1 MKKITLF
8 ILGCLVANFANSQSA
23 ARTQVRKI
31 DNIVISKT
39 IDTLGYI
46 SRNRIMATDTA
57 ANPYLLKN
65 KGAAPATADIMPAYP
80 GGATALNKDLK
91 KYIVYPAEA
100 VNKRY
105 SGTVQAQ
112 FIVNSD
118 GSLARVG
125 VMSATNS
132 VLTRSVIKAI
142 EKCSAW
148 VPGRT
153 GGKASRVRYDFKV
166 EFVLNSTLDK
176 RVDNLNNMESKVKK
190 GISNANDARR
200 YFNLFPHTAKEMQLI
215 YGYEPTMS
223 NLWGPYD
230 YWIEQYYAIQEK
242 GYISQDYFF
251 KNSIAI
257 AAGLGTGKQE
267 DLIGLFLD
275 KLKEYIKS
283 NFDTLAGEI
292 SSFSQEEQDLFW
304 GIVTQGMSKKEIK
317 SLHKTYKF

>member
-1 MKKITLF
+1 MKKITVFTLA
-8 ILGCLVANFANSQSA
+8 CLVANFASSQSA
-23 ARTQVRKI
+23 IRTQVHKI
-31 DNIVISKT
+31 DNIVIAKT

-46 SRNRIMATDTA
+46 SRSRITATDTA

-65 KGAAPATADIMPAYP
+65 KGAAPATADVMPAYP

-91 KYIVYPAEA
+91 KNIVYPKEA
-100 VNKRY
+100 LSKRY

-132 VLTRSVIKAI
+132 VLTKSVVNAI
-142 EKCSAW
+142 GKCSAW
-148 VPGRT
+148 TPART
-153 GGKASRVRYDFKV
+153 AGKASRVRYEFKV
-166 EFVLNSTLDK
+166 DFVLNSTLDK
-176 RVDNLNNMESKVKK
+176 RVDNLNNMESKVKN
-190 GISNANDARR
+190 GISNAKDARR
-200 YFNLFPHTAKEMQLI
+200 YFDLFPHTAKEMQLI

-242 GYISQDYFF
+242 GFISKEDFF
-251 KNSIAI
+251 KNSISI
-257 AAGLGTGKQE
+257 AAGFDTDKQE
-267 DLIGLFLD
+267 DLIGLFFD

-283 NFDTLAGEI
+283 NFDTLAAEI
-292 SSFSQEEQDLFW
+292 ASFSKEEQDCFW
-304 GIVTQGMSKKEIK
+304 GVVTQGKSKKEIK